1 MGNTTQLLLL
11 TANADQCVR
20 VYSLDNTSTTAAG
33 DGQQAVSEY
42 TAGREGGRETYA
54 MIMHIEILTTNP
66 TSLNG
71 CTIYMAILF

>member
-20 VYSLDNTSTTAAG
+20 VYSLDTTTSTTTAG

-54 MIMHIEILTTNP
+54 MIIHIEILTTN
-66 TSLNG
+66 
-71 CTIYMAILF
+71 